1 MQEIDDSKTNENVAK
16 HQESKNSDHKKENHI
31 RRSSR
36 NLNHTQNKFAHFES
50 DSDGAKLAALED
62 SGSDFEDTLKK
73 KEKSYVS
80 GSSSEDFRLI
90 KSRSKQKVK
99 KKKTKTMCFIQWHCT
114 PKGNPYRIH
123 KEGKRKC

>member
-1 MQEIDDSKTNENVAK
+1 MLQEIDDSKTNENVAK

-73 KEKSYVS
+73 K
-80 GSSSEDFRLI
+80 R
-90 KSRSKQKVK
+90 K
-99 KKKTKTMCFIQWHCT
+99 KLCVRFII
-114 PKGNPYRIH
+114 R
-123 KEGKRKC
+123 RF